1 MLLLAL
7 FACTEEEAPTYTQ
20 YNDDAD
26 SVIVDVGVETRMVTD
41 DDGSTVVETVST
53 PLTSSTGAL
62 EVGTATVSPSAG
74 PIGTTHT
81 LLVEVGAD
89 YSPDV
94 DKVTVVTDSGDRG
107 LDEYE
112 LEKDSAGDGVWFLE
126 IESIGAEGE
135 VREDTLTFVLYQED
149 ATEE

>member
-1 MLLLAL
+1 MFLLAL
-7 FACTEEEAPTYTQ
+7 FACTEEDTVTYTA

-26 SVIVDVGVETRMVTD
+26 SVVVEVGVETRYTTG
-41 DDGSTVVETVST
+41 DDGVTVEESVST
-53 PLTSSTGAL
+53 ALTSSTGTL
-62 EVGTATVSPSAG
+62 EVGTATVTPSAG

-89 YSPDV
+89 YSADV

-107 LDEYE
+107 LDEYD
-112 LEKDSAGDGVWFLE
+112 LEKDSAGDGVWVLE
-126 IESIGAEGE
+126 IESMGAEGE
-135 VREDTLTFVLYQED
+135 VREDTLTFRLYQED